1 MGFRLDQI
9 RTVLGQIGRQRLL
22 LMGGIAAA
30 LLAVLAV
37 VATRGGDSSMGFL
50 YTDLDPS
57 AAQSIAE
64 KLKAQN
70 VAFQLSADGTSIM
83 APEDKLAELRMGM
96 AGEKL
101 GGKIGYDVLD
111 EEEPF
116 GVSASRAK
124 MNETRAIEGELARSV
139 ETLQSISRARGY
151 AWSIARSRIALS
163 IVGEPKTG
171 RTMLARS
178 IHAVS
183 RRGGRFLI
191 VDATHGT
198 PAAIEAELFG
208 RAAGESLPPRRGKL
222 DEARGGTLF
231 LREVDR
237 LPLETQTRLAH
248 ALASGHAD
256 TRIIAS
262 AHADLAVS
270 AAQGTVRA
278 DLAARLGTVRIAL
291 PPLRDRVGDIPA
303 LAAHFAEQA
312 ARVEQIAVR
321 PIADAAL
328 ALLARHSWP
337 CNVQELEDVVHR
349 ATVLAR
355 GPAVGPDDLVLADG
369 TRLARTTDEATP
381 GVDRLVG
388 HTVEDVERA
397 LILKTLE
404 RCRGNRTSASGILG
418 ISVRTMRNKLKSFV
432 EAGIAIIPAT

>member
-1 MGFRLDQI
+1 VI
-9 RTVLGQIGRQRLL
+9 RTHGDTHLL
-22 LMGGIAAA
+22 LIGADAVLKVAAQMARDNGATVSIADDIDAALAILRQTSVGLAMIDVAADVAGFIAHLRTEGFAVPVIACGIDVQAEQAVAAIRAGARDYVSLPPDHALIAAI
-30 LLAVLAV
+30 LANAAAPPP
-37 VATRGGDSSMGFL
+37 ATLVGN
-50 YTDLDPS
+50 DPS
-57 AAQSIAE
+57 F
-64 KLKAQN
+64 
-70 VAFQLSADGTSIM
+70 V
-83 APEDKLAELRMGM
+83 
-96 AGEKL
+96 
-101 GGKIGYDVLD
+101 
-111 EEEPF
+111 
-116 GVSASRAK
+116 RA
-124 MNETRAIEGELARSV
+124 V
-139 ETLQSISRARGY
+139 GY
-151 AWSIARSRIALS
+151 AWSIAPSRIALS

-183 RRGGRFLI
+183 GRGGRFLI
-191 VDATHGT
+191 VDAAHGT
-198 PAAIEAELFG
+198 PTAIEAELFG

-237 LPLETQTRLAH
+237 LPLETQGRLAH

-262 AHADLAVS
+262 AHADLAAS
-270 AAQGTVRA
+270 AAAGTVRA

-312 ARVEQIAVR
+312 ARIEQIAVR

-328 ALLARHSWP
+328 ALLARHTWP
-337 CNVQELEDVVHR
+337 CNIQELEDVVHR

-355 GPAVGPDDLVLADG
+355 GSVVGPDDLVLADG